1 MLRKQETLAKENKDR
16 GTRKETQK
24 KGIQMLINKE
34 KMEIEKKRKREEIEK
49 EDEEEKARHLKR
61 LIETEVKKGLAKE
74 IKQRKE
80 LEERIQ
86 TMTKRIEELEG
97 ERKRERASEENEHK
111 EKEKGGKRIKEGR
124 EETIKK
130 ERLKLEKIKGEAV
143 KEAEVRQFVSKIN
156 EKIRNEEA
164 PQDITKDMINA
175 LGGIVY
181 DVFERAKGDKAMT
194 TYEEIRTVVEE
205 IKRSCIKRKSGAEII
220 EELQKEGKAEDRGA
234 RMWAQRIEMR
244 LKEAEEKEMDNE
256 YNKIEIF
263 IEGMH
268 NDKLRRWV
276 RKNRS
281 MLKTLQEAVKV
292 AEDRESY
299 YK

>member
-1 MLRKQETLAKENKDR
+1 
-16 GTRKETQK
+16 
-24 KGIQMLINKE
+24 
-34 KMEIEKKRKREEIEK
+34 
-49 EDEEEKARHLKR
+49 
-61 LIETEVKKGLAKE
+61 
-74 IKQRKE
+74 
-80 LEERIQ
+80 
-86 TMTKRIEELEG
+86 
-97 ERKRERASEENEHK
+97 
-111 EKEKGGKRIKEGR
+111 
-124 EETIKK
+124 
-130 ERLKLEKIKGEAV
+130 
-143 KEAEVRQFVSKIN
+143 
-156 EKIRNEEA
+156 
-164 PQDITKDMINA
+164 
-175 LGGIVY
+175 
-181 DVFERAKGDKAMT
+181 MT

-292 AEDRESY
+292 VEDRESY